1 MTKLAKIVKS
11 NSHVDYVARVVDELD
26 ADEPPAPEDYG
37 FAQFV
42 AVPLA
47 EGEEAVGV
55 VYDTQLANPDY
66 ASFGPRLSSH
76 AELKVLSPDFL
87 HEQGVLLGILLVGW
101 RVRAERDGSD
111 ASKNGGTHG
120 GGGAGGAASVDAA
133 VGAWAGHQGVPRR
146 VVPVGQDVLRMTD
159 DEVFA
164 FHSGADGSVRLHY
177 FSTVVSHAGPLAVPL
192 VEAVI
197 AQLEPACGAS
207 ERQRLCVLK
216 KSLIWQRTLGQ
227 LRL

>member
-101 RVRAERDGSD
+101 RARAGLDESGASRDG
-111 ASKNGGTHG
+111 
-120 GGGAGGAASVDAA
+120 
-133 VGAWAGHQGVPRR
+133 GAWAGHQGVPRR
-146 VVPVGQDVLRMTD
+146 VVPVGQDVLRMSD
-159 DEVFA
+159 EEVFQ
-164 FHSGADGSVRLHY
+164 FHGGADGSVRLHY
-177 FSTVVSHAGPLAVPL
+177 FSTVVSHAGPFAVPL

-197 AQLEPACGAS
+197 AQLEPACAPA